1 MALPVAEHPEMKLEN
16 FIEHKPVKVASF
28 GGRRFGRGGR
38 SRGYIAAAFRKSR

>member
-1 MALPVAEHPEMKLEN
+1 MKLES

-38 SRGYIAAAFRKSR
+38 ARGYIASAYRKIR